1 MKDTINNLKK
11 SDSWKIQLTITNNF
25 IPSIDTVE
33 EHATH
38 SKCNKIEIII
48 NDEANEVIKELV
60 DPLTYRYQI
69 NLESTLMFSY
79 CIMNVIKLI
88 RIVATIRI
96 Y

>member
-25 IPSIDTVE
+25 ITSIDNVE

-48 NDEANEVIKELV
+48 NDEANEVIKALF
-60 DPLTYRYQI
+60 DSLTNRYQI
-69 NLESTLMFSY
+69 NLESMLMFSY
-79 CIMNVIKLI
+79 CIMNVMK
-88 RIVATIRI
+88 
-96 Y
+96 